1 MVGVGGTEVGTEGIA
16 VGEAQADKTQTRRRV
31 ERVRMSA
38 NILE

>member
-1 MVGVGGTEVGTEGIA
+1 MVGVGGTDVGNAGTA
-16 VGEAQADKTQTRRRV
+16 VGDAQADKTQTRRRI